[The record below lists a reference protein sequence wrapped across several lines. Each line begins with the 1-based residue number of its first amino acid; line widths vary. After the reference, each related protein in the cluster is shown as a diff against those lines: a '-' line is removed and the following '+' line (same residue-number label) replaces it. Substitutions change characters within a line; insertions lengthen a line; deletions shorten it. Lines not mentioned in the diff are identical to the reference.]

1 MNDIFSKEFNDEL
14 DDIIGKIL
22 DENENKL
29 ASEDIGDRIHCSNL
43 LVDYL
48 RKMGRSLEE
57 DYSDVVPFTF
67 ELLEVDTK
75 IRILE
80 ECLEKKISIEKS
92 NIYNFCLE
100 GNVDV
105 QLDINSERSK

>member
-1 MNDIFSKEFNDEL
+1 MNDIFSKEYNDEL

-29 ASEDIGDRIHCSNL
+29 ASEEIGDRIHCSNL

-48 RKMGRSLEE
+48 RKMGKSLEE

-67 ELLEVDTK
+67 ELLDVDTK

-92 NIYNFCLE
+92 KIYNFCLE

-105 QLDINSERSK
+105 QLDLNSERSK

>member
-1 MNDIFSKEFNDEL
+1 MNDIFSKDFNDEL

-29 ASEDIGDRIHCSNL
+29 ASEEIGDRIYCSNL

-48 RKMGRSLEE
+48 RKMGKSLEE

-92 NIYNFCLE
+92 KIYNFCLE

-105 QLDINSERSK
+105 QLDLNSERSK

>member
-48 RKMGRSLEE
+48 RKMGKSLEE

-80 ECLEKKISIEKS
+80 ECLDKKICIEKS
-92 NIYNFCLE
+92 KIYNFCLE